1 MVRQCLREIL
11 KCTVR
16 KVKVNK
22 MKFAIDGMGGDNA
35 PKEIIEGVYKALADF
50 SDLEIVLYG
59 DEEKM
64 NPFLKQ
70 HNRLEVIHCT
80 EVIEGTDEP
89 VRSVRRKK
97 DASMVRAAQ
106 AVADGEVEACVSAG
120 NTGALMAA
128 GLFIVRR
135 IDGIDRPAL
144 STTLPTLD
152 DAGFDM
158 LDLGANADAKP
169 ENLVQYAIMGSIYAQ
184 QVRGVKNP
192 TVGLL
197 NIGTEDKKGNDL
209 TKHAFDL
216 LKEAP
221 INFIG
226 NVEARELL
234 NHAAD
239 VVVTDGFTGN
249 MVLKTIEGS
258 VGALFSLLKEGF
270 MSSTKTKVAAVLMK
284 PSLKTIKNKMD
295 YKEYGGA
302 VLFGLKASVI
312 KAHGSSDAQGF
323 YSAIRQARKMV
334 KHNVCATIDSTISK
348 EN

>member
-1 MVRQCLREIL
+1 
-11 KCTVR
+11 
-16 KVKVNK
+16 

-35 PKEIIEGVYKALADF
+35 PKEIIEGVLLALNEF
-50 SDLEIVLYG
+50 KDLEIVLYG

-64 NPFLKQ
+64 KPYLQ
-70 HNRLEVIHCT
+70 THERLQVVHCS

-97 DASMVRAAQ
+97 DASMVRMAQ
-106 AVADGEVEACVSAG
+106 AVADGEVDACVSAG

-128 GLFIVRR
+128 GLFIVHR

-152 DAGFDM
+152 GVGVDM

-169 ENLVQYAIMGSIYAQ
+169 ENLLQYAIMGSIYAKE
-184 QVRGVKNP
+184 VRGIENP

-209 TKHAFDL
+209 TKHAFAL
-216 LKEAP
+216 LKDAP

-226 NVEARELL
+226 NVEAREIL

-239 VVVTDGFTGN
+239 VIITDGFTGN
-249 MVLKTIEGS
+249 MVLKTIEGVAGS
-258 VGALFSLLKEGF
+258 IFTLLKEQL
-270 MSSTKTKVAAVLMK
+270 MSSTKTKVAAMMIK
-284 PSLKTIKNKMD
+284 PNLKVIKNKMD
-295 YKEYGGA
+295 YSEYGGA
-302 VLFGLKASVI
+302 VLFGLKAPVI
-312 KAHGSSDAQGF
+312 KAHGSSDAKAF
-323 YSAIRQARKMV
+323 FSAIRQGTKMV
-334 KHNVCATIDSTISK
+334 EHHVCATIDSTISK